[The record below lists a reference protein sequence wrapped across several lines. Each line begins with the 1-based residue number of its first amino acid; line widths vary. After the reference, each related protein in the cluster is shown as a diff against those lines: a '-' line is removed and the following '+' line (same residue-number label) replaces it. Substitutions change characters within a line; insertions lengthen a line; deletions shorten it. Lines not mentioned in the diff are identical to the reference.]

1 MYIVM
6 ACSLGACM
14 PFDELNTDPTL
25 LTDANPGTFLNPTL
39 YGLASYNWSRY
50 NSFTFPVM
58 QSVVSTSSISG
69 TGWWLLSDA
78 VGDGTW
84 TTYYKWLNNIEA
96 IYAKGVSYEKPNY
109 QAVALTLKCWIYQML
124 ADSFGDV
131 PMTEA
136 CRGGELLL
144 TPAFDSQLT
153 IYRNLIDMLDEANS
167 LYDTTTGLIYNSSG
181 DLLYQTGKTEIA
193 GLLKW
198 QKFTNS
204 LRMRVLLRVAEVD
217 GLNAKA
223 ELKAMVAN
231 PDKYPVFT
239 SNDDAAALSISGV
252 APEEAPMT
260 RPQDFNSYKV
270 YSEFFIDPLN
280 AWNDPRRSVFCTQA
294 TNDGVKGYYGIESGY
309 AILPSKNASQP
320 NQGFCVAPM
329 KLQMMSYAEVEF
341 ILAELAQKGITN
353 EDASQH
359 YRNGVTAAIT
369 HYGLEMPADYFDNK
383 AADYDGTLDRIMQQ
397 KFYALFFCDQQ
408 QWFEYNRTGLPH
420 IPRGSG
426 IATGNNMPSRYKY
439 PMTIQRT
446 NMKNYQSA
454 KENMG
459 GDDFSIPLIWHK
471 R

>member
-1 MYIVM
+1 
-6 ACSLGACM
+6 
-14 PFDELNTDPTL
+14 
-25 LTDANPGTFLNPTL
+25 
-39 YGLASYNWSRY
+39 
-50 NSFTFPVM
+50 
-58 QSVVSTSSISG
+58 
-69 TGWWLLSDA
+69 
-78 VGDGTW
+78 
-84 TTYYKWLNNIEA
+84 
-96 IYAKGVSYEKPNY
+96 
-109 QAVALTLKCWIYQML
+109 ML

-280 AWNDPRRSVFCTQA
+280 A
-294 TNDGVKGYYGIESGY
+294 
-309 AILPSKNASQP
+309 
-320 NQGFCVAPM
+320 
-329 KLQMMSYAEVEF
+329 
-341 ILAELAQKGITN
+341 
-353 EDASQH
+353 
-359 YRNGVTAAIT
+359 
-369 HYGLEMPADYFDNK
+369 
-383 AADYDGTLDRIMQQ
+383 
-397 KFYALFFCDQQ
+397 
-408 QWFEYNRTGLPH
+408 
-420 IPRGSG
+420 
-426 IATGNNMPSRYKY
+426 
-439 PMTIQRT
+439 
-446 NMKNYQSA
+446 
-454 KENMG
+454 
-459 GDDFSIPLIWHK
+459 
-471 R
+471 